1 MSLPRFI
8 QIHTLH
14 TYPAALLNRD
24 DAGLA
29 KRLPLGNAVRTR
41 ISSQCLKRHWRVTE
55 DQFSLANLEVPMAIR
70 SRSTLEL
77 ISKRIRENG
86 ISAALEQAAVE
97 ALRDADAGSRAEFLA
112 GWAQTASEALRDAGL
127 LDKRG
132 KNIIGDDALKTGQA
146 VLMGKAEIDYITNLC
161 VNAIPLA
168 IVLKNNIAKCD
179 GSPENIYALLIGSSF
194 LPAALHKKIEKDGVD
209 KHADELNKLFKKEV
223 QKLSESEIL
232 KSEIKFRLLSEKENL
247 ETLKHG
253 SGLESALFGRMVTSD
268 ILASCEASV
277 SVAHAFTVH
286 HAQVENDY
294 FTVVDDLMQEAGDL
308 GSAGIFD
315 TELASGLYYGY
326 VVIDVPQLLE
336 NLEGIAAKDC
346 FSESTPAERR
356 ELAGRVVQHLLH
368 LIATVSPGAKRG
380 STAPFDWAKFMLV
393 EAGDWQ
399 PRSLAGAFHDAL
411 PLEDKTSADTIRQRA
426 VARMTQEISAM
437 DEAYGA
443 PLARR
448 FLALDAVDVPGAER
462 ANLTKLGEW
471 ASEIVKKGKC

>member
-55 DQFSLANLEVPMAIR
+55 DQFSLANLDVPMAVR

-77 ISKRIRENG
+77 ISKRIQENG
-86 ISAALEQAAVE
+86 ISAALAQAAAE
-97 ALRDADAGSRAEFLA
+97 AM
-112 GWAQTASEALRDAGL
+112 RDAGL
-127 LDKRG
+127 LDKGG
-132 KNIIGDDALKTGQA
+132 KEKKGEDALKTGQA
-146 VLMGKAEIDYITNLC
+146 VLLGKPEIDYLVRRCTEL
-161 VNAIPLA
+161 AQSSADEKSLKAA
-168 IVLKNNIAKCD
+168 IVGALKDEKKNIEA
-179 GSPENIYALLIGSSF
+179 I
-194 LPAALHKKIEKDGVD
+194 
-209 KHADELNKLFKKEV
+209 
-223 QKLSESEIL
+223 
-232 KSEIKFRLLSEKENL
+232 
-247 ETLKHG
+247 KHG

-268 ILASCEASV
+268 ILASREASV

-286 HAQVENDY
+286 QAQVENDY

-346 FSESTPAERR
+346 FSEGTPAERR

-411 PLEDKTSADTIRQRA
+411 PLEDKTSANTIRQRA
-426 VARMTQEISAM
+426 VSRMTQEISAM

-462 ANLTKLGEW
+462 ANLAKLGEW
-471 ASEIVKKGKC
+471 ASEVVRQGAC

>member
-41 ISSQCLKRHWRVTE
+41 ISSQCLKRHWRVTD
-55 DQFSLANLEVPMAIR
+55 DQFSLSKLDVPMAIR
-70 SRSTLEL
+70 SRGTLEL
-77 ISKRIRENG
+77 ISQRIQKNE
-86 ISAALEQAAVE
+86 ISATMAQAA
-97 ALRDADAGSRAEFLA
+97 A
-112 GWAQTASEALRDAGL
+112 EALRDAGL
-127 LDKRG
+127 LDKGG
-132 KNIIGDDALKTGQA
+132 KDKKGDDALKTGQA
-146 VLMGKAEIDYITNLC
+146 VLMGLPEIDYLVSRCTELAQSSPDEKTLKTNIISALKDEKK
-161 VNAIPLA
+161 NIEAI
-168 IVLKNNIAKCD
+168 
-179 GSPENIYALLIGSSF
+179 
-194 LPAALHKKIEKDGVD
+194 
-209 KHADELNKLFKKEV
+209 
-223 QKLSESEIL
+223 
-232 KSEIKFRLLSEKENL
+232 
-247 ETLKHG
+247 KHG

-268 ILASCEASV
+268 ILASREASV

-286 HAQVENDY
+286 QAQVENDY
-294 FTVVDDLMQEAGDL
+294 FTVVDDLMQEAGEL

-326 VVIDVPQLLE
+326 VVVDVPQLVE
-336 NLEGIAAKDC
+336 NLEAISAKDC
-346 FSESTPAERR
+346 FASSTAAERR

-411 PLEDKTSADTIRQRA
+411 PLEDKASAGTIRQRA
-426 VARMTQEISAM
+426 VTRITQEISAM

-471 ASEIVKKGKC
+471 ASEIVRQGAC